1 MHPALGFGVIAVLLL
16 TLSLVRLAI
25 RRRERGRQAV
35 RKTRSVV
42 GAVDTQYAMMGP
54 TTLREAEDR
63 IPTIDEHGNRLVV
76 IRTRTLETVLGP
88 IGPLEIERKRRLTL
102 PGHGHVFAVSDT
114 EFEIFHSRTRLR
126 IDAASLTDRR
136 GRTASPE

>member
-16 TLSLVRLAI
+16 ALSLVRLAV

-35 RKTRSVV
+35 RKTRSVA
-42 GAVDTQYAMMGP
+42 GSVDMEYSMMGP
-54 TTLREAEDR
+54 TTLREAEDQ
-63 IPTIDEHGNRLVV
+63 IQTIDDHGNRYVV

-88 IGPLEIERKRRLTL
+88 VGPVEIERKRRLTL

-126 IDAASLTDRR
+126 IDAASRTNRR
-136 GRTASPE
+136 GRKASPE